1 MQKYLIQTGT
11 QEYTIRADKLDA
23 TINEYAAA
31 EYNILNDDTGQDIG
45 APYDDKLPLM
55 VFSLIKSI

>member
-11 QEYTIRADKLDA
+11 REYIIAANKLDA

-31 EYNILNDDTGQDIG
+31 EYNILNDDTGQDIA
-45 APYDDKLPLM
+45 APYNDRLPLM
-55 VFSLIKSI
+55 VFSLIK